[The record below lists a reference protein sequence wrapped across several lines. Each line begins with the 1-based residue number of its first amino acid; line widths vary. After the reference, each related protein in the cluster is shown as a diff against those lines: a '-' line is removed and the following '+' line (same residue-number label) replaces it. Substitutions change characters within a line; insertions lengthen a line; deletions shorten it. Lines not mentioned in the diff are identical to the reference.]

1 MLNFRSIHHQHLQ
14 IGKNSLHYQ
23 EQNGNL
29 QKKAVAMAI
38 ISISM
43 RALLSQKL
51 FLS

>member
-1 MLNFRSIHHQHLQ
+1 MLNFLSIHHQHLQ

-23 EQNGNL
+23 EHSGNL
-29 QKKAVAMAI
+29 QKKVVARAI

-43 RALLSQKL
+43 RGLLSQKL